1 MNKLNFTYMLILAMF
16 LWGAGWTA
24 LKIIT
29 PNIPMDVIIFWRF
42 LIMSISFI
50 PILIFLKKPLKI
62 DRNSLIFISSSSV
75 LNILFMVFS
84 FYGVKSAMASSG
96 GVIITTLTPVM
107 TFLLVAIIFRK
118 KLLNIQYFGLLIG
131 TIGGVILLQLNDL
144 TLFFNSSNIYFLLC
158 AISWAGVT
166 MLSQHSQKH
175 INPIHYSFYI
185 SVIATIATFI
195 YSYNSNILLVF
206 NEGIKFWSALLY
218 LAIFGQTV
226 ATTIFFVA
234 SGKLGSE
241 KSSSFMFLVP
251 LFSILVAWIVLDE
264 KVETHILFG
273 GIISIIAVYFINK
286 SK

>member
-62 DRNSLIFISSSSV
+62 DKNSLIFISSSSV